1 MSKSYGTISRQEK
14 NWHIVCE
21 PHVKTRLKRVFPQV
35 SQYASKFIELSDTP
49 SNCHDLLWFIERY
62 PMSVNDLKYMK
73 AQSKAYVSLKED
85 ILDVMDYKRPI
96 KNFELAVPPY
106 DYQRAAADLLLNVK
120 GLLLGDDLGLG
131 KTASSICPMVI
142 PETLPV
148 LFVTMTHLP
157 MQIKNEIE
165 RFAPHLKCHILK
177 KSTPY
182 PLHKE
187 GEPAP
192 DVIITSYSK
201 LNGWAEYLA
210 GKIKYVVFD
219 EIQELRT
226 GSSSQK
232 YSAAKLISDQAELRL
247 GLSATPIYNYGDEFF
262 NIIEVLRPGSLGTS
276 AEFSREWCSHEKR
289 INDPK
294 AFGMFLRDEGLML
307 RRTRADVK
315 RELPPVQIIPQYV
328 ESDPKVLEQIKG
340 KAMELAKVIL
350 SSTQAFQGQKL
361 RATEEF
367 NIMMRQATGI
377 AKAPYVAEFVRML
390 VESGES
396 VMLYG
401 WHRDVYNIWLE
412 RLAEFNPVM
421 YTGTEGPAAKERSKQ
436 AFLNDESKVFISS
449 LRSSAGLDGLQ
460 YHPKCKTFVFG
471 ELDWSPGVHD
481 QCIGRLDRDGQ
492 IKQISAYYL
501 LADSGSDPIISD
513 VLGIKKGQL
522 EGVKNPNGELFEHLI
537 TDGGGIKRL
546 AEHILNKKAA

>member
-1 MSKSYGTISRQEK
+1 M
-14 NWHIVCE
+14 
-21 PHVKTRLKRVFPQV
+21 
-35 SQYASKFIELSDTP
+35 
-49 SNCHDLLWFIERY
+49 
-62 PMSVNDLKYMK
+62 
-73 AQSKAYVSLKED
+73 
-85 ILDVMDYKRPI
+85 
-96 KNFELAVPPY
+96 
-106 DYQRAAADLLLNVK
+106 
-120 GLLLGDDLGLG
+120 
-131 KTASSICPMVI
+131 
-142 PETLPV
+142 
-148 LFVTMTHLP
+148 
-157 MQIKNEIE
+157 
-165 RFAPHLKCHILK
+165 
-177 KSTPY
+177 
-182 PLHKE
+182 
-187 GEPAP
+187 
-192 DVIITSYSK
+192 
-201 LNGWAEYLA
+201 
-210 GKIKYVVFD
+210 FD

-226 GSSSQK
+226 GYTSQK

-247 GLSATPIYNYGDEFF
+247 GLSATPIYNYGDEFY
-262 NIIEVLRPGSLGTS
+262 NIIEILRPDSLGT
-276 AEFSREWCSHEKR
+276 ATEFAREWCSHEKR

-307 RRTRADVK
+307 RRTRADVN

-328 ESDPKVLEQIKG
+328 ESDPKVLDQIKG

-350 SSTQAFQGQKL
+350 SSTQEFQGQKL

-460 YHPKCKTFVFG
+460 YHSKCKTFVFG

-546 AEHILNKKAA
+546 AEHILNKKVA